1 MTMRLRDLIK
11 HVRAAKTAA
20 EERNVI
26 AKESAALRKAFKEQD
41 STYRHRNV
49 AKLMYIHM
57 LGYPT
62 HFGQMETLKLIAS
75 LGFPEKR
82 LGYLGLMLLLDERQE
97 VLMLVTNSLK
107 NDLHNRN
114 MLIQGLALCALGN
127 ICSAEMARDL
137 APEVEKLMGSINPY
151 LRKKA
156 ALCAS
161 RVLRKV
167 PEMLEP
173 FAEQAVA
180 LLSDRNHGVMLAGV
194 TLMLEMCHAD
204 PAVVALFRPQVPRLA
219 SLLRSLLGSQSYAP
233 DTDVSGLTDPF
244 LQVKLLRLLRELGR
258 GDAESS
264 DAMGDVLAAVASNTE
279 STRNAGNAILYEC
292 VQTIMAVE
300 SIGGLRVLAV
310 NTLGRFLAHR
320 DNNIRYVA
328 LHTLARVAAR
338 DPGAVQRHRA
348 TVVDCVRDADASI
361 RRAALE
367 LVYSLVNEGNIRE
380 LAAELLDYLAVCD
393 PGFKPDLAAK
403 ICVLVGRHA
412 PDKRWYLDSMAKVLR
427 QAGAFVTEEAVAGL
441 VRAVTDAPALRGYAA
456 RAFFA
461 ALREV
466 GPGAAP
472 EPLARAAAWCVGEAG
487 DRLVE
492 ARGRLE
498 GEDAAQVSAQEAF
511 DALRAILTRPG
522 QADAVR
528 EVTLTALAKL
538 GVRLPALA
546 PQVAELLDRFSRAPA
561 PEVQTRAV
569 EYARLAAARGGLA
582 GAVLEPIP
590 AAEGGAGAEDLA
602 LVPAE
607 GEEAAG
613 NGGGTGGAGLLG
625 ADPAADLAALLGL
638 DAGAPA
644 ATNLP
649 ALDAAP
655 VDPLAAL
662 GMLDLAAPADPLA
675 ELLGGGGAGGLRA
688 PAQAASGHTPG
699 AGADPMPACFPP
711 LRAYD
716 RDGVCVLLEVARGAA
731 PGAAELTARVTSAQ
745 ALAGWSLQAA
755 VPRFATLRLSPPSG
769 TSLAGPGQELTQR
782 LHVVNSAPG
791 TKPLVLRLRLAFQ
804 RDGAGVTDQV
814 EVGGFPPGF

>member
-1 MTMRLRDLIK
+1 DLIK

-75 LGFPEKR
+75 LGFPEKASCSLLCCLAHR

-204 PAVVALFRPQVPRLA
+204 PAVVTLFRPQVPRLA
-219 SLLRSLLGSQSYAP
+219 SLLRSLLGSQSYAT

-511 DALRAILTRPG
+511 DALRAILTRHGFGDCVLARTIERVNGGARPIMSAHRSRPPPKTHTHTYTHRRPG

-649 ALDAAP
+649 AP
-655 VDPLAAL
+655 
-662 GMLDLAAPADPLA
+662 
-675 ELLGGGGAGGLRA
+675 
-688 PAQAASGHTPG
+688 
-699 AGADPMPACFPP
+699 
-711 LRAYD
+711 
-716 RDGVCVLLEVARGAA
+716 GAA
-731 PGAAELTARVTSAQ
+731 P